1 MDLSSQR
8 QYIQRAENV
17 HINITLANT
26 DYTVYT
32 APSGDDFTFS
42 VIQSFL
48 VCEHQG
54 QQTQID
60 VTNTHDS
67 DTFNLFSGKV
77 ITANSTS
84 ELLERPIIIHSGEII
99 KVQGNHAGNLDIHM
113 SIVEYARGD

>member
-1 MDLSSQR
+1 MDFSSQR

-32 APSGDDFTFS
+32 APSGDDFNFS
-42 VIQSFL
+42 AIISFL

-60 VTNTHDS
+60 VTNTHGS
-67 DTFNLFSGKV
+67 DVYNLFNGKV
-77 ITANSTS
+77 ITANSTTD
-84 ELLERPIIIHSGEII
+84 LIVNPLIIHGGETI
-99 KVQGNHAGNLDIHM
+99 KVQADHAGNLDIHM
-113 SIVEYARGD
+113 SIIEYAKGD

>member
-32 APSGDDFTFS
+32 APSGDDFSFAI
-42 VIQSFL
+42 IQSFL

-60 VTNTHDS
+60 VTNTHGS
-67 DTFNLFSGKV
+67 DTFNLFNGKV
-77 ITANSTS
+77 ISANSTS
-84 ELLERPIIIHSGEII
+84 ELLERPIIIHADEII

>member
-1 MDLSSQR
+1 MDFSSQR
-8 QYIQRAENV
+8 QFIQRAEKV

-32 APSGDDFTFS
+32 APSGDDFNFS
-42 VIQSFL
+42 AIISFL

-60 VTNTHDS
+60 VTNTHGS
-67 DTFNLFSGKV
+67 DVYNLFNGKV
-77 ITANSTS
+77 ITANSTTD
-84 ELLERPIIIHSGEII
+84 LIVNPLIIHGGEII

-113 SIVEYARGD
+113 SIIEYAKGD

>member
-1 MDLSSQR
+1 MDFSSQR
-8 QYIQRAENV
+8 QFIQRAENI

-32 APSGDDFTFS
+32 APSGDDFNFS
-42 VIQSFL
+42 VIISFL

-60 VTNTHDS
+60 VTNTHDA
-67 DTFNLFSGKV
+67 TTYNLFNGKV
-77 ITANSTS
+77 ITANSTTD
-84 ELLERPIIIHSGEII
+84 LIVNPLIIHGGEII

-113 SIVEYARGD
+113 SIIEYAKGD

>member
-1 MDLSSQR
+1 MDFSSQR
-8 QYIQRAENV
+8 QFIQRAENI

-32 APSGDDFTFS
+32 SPSGDDFSFS

-60 VTNTHDS
+60 VTNTHGS
-67 DTFNLFSGKV
+67 DTFNLF
-77 ITANSTS
+77 
-84 ELLERPIIIHSGEII
+84 
-99 KVQGNHAGNLDIHM
+99 NLR
-113 SIVEYARGD
+113 IVRKF